1 MISLNDQDCPPK
13 TAKILYLVAVFRIRI
28 GFNAGSDP
36 SNYLDADPDL
46 DPG

>member
-13 TAKILYLVAVFRIRI
+13 TAEIPYLVAVFRIRI
-28 GFNAGSDP
+28 GFNA
-36 SNYLDADPDL
+36 DPDP